1 MTEPTASLLP
11 YLGVLKV
18 SGEDRASFLHNQ
30 LSNDISNLPASH
42 ACYATYSTPKGRVLA
57 NMLVLNTGE
66 ELWLIMSADL
76 IDAITKRLRMF
87 VMRSKAVLEN
97 VSDRFGVASSLI
109 PTDEDYALPA
119 EPPLLL
125 NAEFRNEVWHIALP
139 HAGVLC
145 VGELATLPVH
155 NEKAELQWRSHEINH
170 GYPWVRAA
178 NSETCV
184 AQMLNQHLLGGVHFR
199 KGCYPGQEIIA
210 RAQYRGQVKRGL
222 VMYGSNQLVEP
233 GEKLFDDAGEEVGV
247 VINAIPQAMGSLIL
261 AVVKYAAADESLN
274 TEKAA
279 TLDFKR
285 RFYTVAEEA
294 A

>member
-1 MTEPTASLLP
+1 MTETTASLLP

-42 ACYATYSTPKGRVLA
+42 ACYATYSTPKGRVLV

-76 IDAITKRLRMF
+76 IDAIAKRLRMF

-125 NAEFRNEVWHIALP
+125 NTEFRNEVWHIALP

-145 VGELATLPVH
+145 VGELTALPVH

>member
-1 MTEPTASLLP
+1 MTETTASLLP

-76 IDAITKRLRMF
+76 IDTITKRLRMF

-97 VSDRFGVASSLI
+97 VSDRLGVASSLI

-125 NAEFRNEVWHIALP
+125 NAEFGNGVWQIALP

-145 VGELATLPVH
+145 VGELAALPAH

-184 AQMLNQHLLGGVHFR
+184 AQMLNQHRLGGVHFR
-199 KGCYPGQEIIA
+199 KGCYPGQEIVA
-210 RAQYRGQVKRGL
+210 RSQFRGQIKRRAYIVHAPAALTAGAAVLTASDAECGL
-222 VMYGSNQLVEP
+222 VVMAAPAAQGGWHAIVSVQSEHSNEALH
-233 GEKLFDDAGEEVGV
+233 VGD
-247 VINAIPQAMGSLIL
+247 QALHLLPLPYAL
-261 AVVKYAAADESLN
+261 AQDI
-274 TEKAA
+274 
-279 TLDFKR
+279 
-285 RFYTVAEEA
+285 
-294 A
+294 

>member
-1 MTEPTASLLP
+1 MTETTASLLP

-30 LSNDISNLPASH
+30 LSNDINNLPAAH
-42 ACYATYSTPKGRVLA
+42 ACYATYNTPKGRVLA
-57 NMLVLNTGE
+57 NMLVLNTGD

-76 IDAITKRLRMF
+76 IEAIAKRLRMF
-87 VMRSKAVLEN
+87 VLRSKVLLSN
-97 VSDRFGVASSLI
+97 SSDSLGVASSLI
-109 PTDEDYALPA
+109 PSDEDYALPEA
-119 EPPLLL
+119 PPLLL
-125 NAEFRNEVWHIALP
+125 NAELNDGVWRIALP
-139 HAGVLC
+139 HEGVLC
-145 VGELATLPVH
+145 VGEISALPVH

-170 GYPWVRAA
+170 GYPWIRAA

-222 VMYGSNQLVEP
+222 VMYGSNQLVEA

-261 AVVKYAAADESLN
+261 AVVKYSVENERLN

-279 TLDFKR
+279 ALDFKR

-294 A
+294 Q

>member
-1 MTEPTASLLP
+1 MTETTASLLP

-18 SGEDRASFLHNQ
+18 SGDDRASFLHNQ
-30 LSNDISNLPASH
+30 LSNDVNNLPASH
-42 ACYATYSTPKGRVLA
+42 ACYATYNTPKGRVLA
-57 NMLVLNTGE
+57 NMLVLNTGD

-76 IDAITKRLRMF
+76 IDAVAKRLRMF

-97 VSDRFGVASSLI
+97 VSDRLGVASSLI
-109 PTDEDYALPA
+109 PTDEDYDLPA

-125 NAEFRNEVWHIALP
+125 NAEINNGIWHIALP

-145 VGELATLPVH
+145 VGELAALPAH

-184 AQMLNQHLLGGVHFR
+184 AQMLNQHRLGGVHFR

-222 VMYGSNQLVEP
+222 AVLTATTPEAAGIAVQQS
-233 GEKLFDDAGEEVGV
+233 GEEAGV
-247 VINAIPQAMGSLIL
+247 ILNSALTPEGSINL
-261 AVVKYAAADESLN
+261 AVIKFAAA
-274 TEKAA
+274 KAA
-279 TLDFKR
+279 LTDADGNALALQRVFFD
-285 RFYTVAEEA
+285 AE
-294 A
+294 

>member
-1 MTEPTASLLP
+1 MTETTASLLP

-18 SGEDRASFLHNQ
+18 SGDDRASFLHNQ
-30 LSNDISNLPASH
+30 LSNDVNNLPASH
-42 ACYATYSTPKGRVLA
+42 ACYATYNTPKGRVLA
-57 NMLVLNTGE
+57 NMLVLNTGD

-76 IDAITKRLRMF
+76 IDAVAKRLRMF

-97 VSDRFGVASSLI
+97 VSDRLGVASSLI
-109 PTDEDYALPA
+109 PTDEDYDLPA

-125 NAEFRNEVWHIALP
+125 NAEFGNGVWQIALP

-145 VGELATLPVH
+145 VGELAALPAH

-170 GYPWVRAA
+170 GYPWIRAA

-184 AQMLNQHLLGGVHFR
+184 AQMLNQHRLGGVHFR

-222 VMYGSNQLVEP
+222 AVLTATTPEAAGIAVLQ
-233 GEKLFDDAGEEVGV
+233 GGEEAGV
-247 VINAIPQAMGSLIL
+247 ILNSALTPEGSINL
-261 AVVKYAAADESLN
+261 AVIKFAAA
-274 TEKAA
+274 KAA
-279 TLDFKR
+279 LTDADGNALALQRVFFD
-285 RFYTVAEEA
+285 AE
-294 A
+294 

>member
-97 VSDRFGVASSLI
+97 VSDHFGVASSLI

-125 NAEFRNEVWHIALP
+125 NAELRNEVWHIALP

-145 VGELATLPVH
+145 VGELAALPVH

-170 GYPWVRAA
+170 GYTWVRAA

>member
-1 MTEPTASLLP
+1 MTETTASLLP

-18 SGEDRASFLHNQ
+18 SGDDRASFLHNQ
-30 LSNDISNLPASH
+30 LSNDINNLPAAH
-42 ACYATYSTPKGRVLA
+42 ACYATYNTPKGRVLA
-57 NMLVLNTGE
+57 NMLVLNTGD

-76 IDAITKRLRMF
+76 IEAIAKRLRMF
-87 VMRSKAVLEN
+87 VLRSKVLLSN
-97 VSDRFGVASSLI
+97 SSDSLGVASSLI
-109 PTDEDYALPA
+109 PSDEDYALPEA
-119 EPPLLL
+119 PPLLL
-125 NAEFRNEVWHIALP
+125 NAELNDGVWRIALP
-139 HAGVLC
+139 HEGVLC
-145 VGELATLPVH
+145 VGEISALPVH

-170 GYPWVRAA
+170 GYPWIRAA

-222 VMYGSNQLVEP
+222 VMYGSNQLVEA

-261 AVVKYAAADESLN
+261 AVVKYSVENERLN

-279 TLDFKR
+279 ALDFKR

-294 A
+294 Q

>member
-1 MTEPTASLLP
+1 MTETTASLLP

-18 SGEDRASFLHNQ
+18 SGDDRASFLHNQ
-30 LSNDISNLPASH
+30 LSNDINNLPAAH
-42 ACYATYSTPKGRVLA
+42 ACYATYNTPKGRVLA
-57 NMLVLNTGE
+57 NMLVLNTGD

-76 IDAITKRLRMF
+76 IEAIAKRLRMF
-87 VMRSKAVLEN
+87 VLRSKVLLSN
-97 VSDRFGVASSLI
+97 SSDSLGVASSLI
-109 PTDEDYALPA
+109 PSDEDYALP
-119 EPPLLL
+119 EVPPLLL
-125 NAEFRNEVWHIALP
+125 NAELNDGVWRIALP
-139 HAGVLC
+139 HEGVLC
-145 VGELATLPVH
+145 VGEISALPVH

-170 GYPWVRAA
+170 GYPWIRAA

-222 VMYGSNQLVEP
+222 VMYGSNQLVEA

-261 AVVKYAAADESLN
+261 AVVKYSVENERLN

-279 TLDFKR
+279 ALDFKR

-294 A
+294 Q

>member
-1 MTEPTASLLP
+1 MTETTASLLP

-18 SGEDRASFLHNQ
+18 SGDDRASFLHNQ
-30 LSNDISNLPASH
+30 LSNDINNLPAAH
-42 ACYATYSTPKGRVLA
+42 ACYATYNTPKGRVLA
-57 NMLVLNTGE
+57 NMLVLNTGD

-76 IDAITKRLRMF
+76 IEAIAKRLRMF
-87 VMRSKAVLEN
+87 VLRSKVLLSN
-97 VSDRFGVASSLI
+97 SSDSLGVASSLI
-109 PTDEDYALPA
+109 PSDEDYALP
-119 EPPLLL
+119 EVPPLLL
-125 NAEFRNEVWHIALP
+125 NAELNDGVWRIALP
-139 HAGVLC
+139 HEGVLC
-145 VGELATLPVH
+145 VGEISALPVH

-170 GYPWVRAA
+170 GYPWIRAA

-222 VMYGSNQLVEP
+222 VMYGSNQLVEA

-261 AVVKYAAADESLN
+261 AVVKYSVKNERLN

-279 TLDFKR
+279 ALDFKR

-294 A
+294 Q

>member
-1 MTEPTASLLP
+1 MTETTASLLP

-18 SGEDRASFLHNQ
+18 SGDDRASFLHNQ
-30 LSNDISNLPASH
+30 LSNDVNNLPASH
-42 ACYATYSTPKGRVLA
+42 ACYATYNTPKGRVLA

-76 IDAITKRLRMF
+76 IDAVAKRLRMF

-97 VSDRFGVASSLI
+97 VSDHLGVASSLI
-109 PTDEDYALPA
+109 PTDEDYDLPA

-125 NAEFRNEVWHIALP
+125 NAEINNGIWHIALP

-145 VGELATLPVH
+145 VGELAALPAH

-184 AQMLNQHLLGGVHFR
+184 AQMLNQHRLGGVHFR

-233 GEKLFDDAGEEVGV
+233 GEKLYDDADEEVGV

-261 AVVKYAAADESLN
+261 AVVKHSVENERLN

-279 TLDFKR
+279 ALDFKR
-285 RFYTVAEEA
+285 RFYTVAEDA

>member
-18 SGEDRASFLHNQ
+18 SGENRASFLHNQ

-97 VSDRFGVASSLI
+97 VSDSLGVASSLI

-125 NAEFRNEVWHIALP
+125 NAELRNEVWHIALP
-139 HAGVLC
+139 HEGVLC
-145 VGELATLPVH
+145 VGELAALPAH

-294 A
+294 E

>member
-1 MTEPTASLLP
+1 MTETTASLLP

-76 IDAITKRLRMF
+76 IDAIAKRLRMF

-125 NAEFRNEVWHIALP
+125 NTEFR
-139 HAGVLC
+139 
-145 VGELATLPVH
+145 
-155 NEKAELQWRSHEINH
+155 KAR
-170 GYPWVRAA
+170 
-178 NSETCV
+178 
-184 AQMLNQHLLGGVHFR
+184 
-199 KGCYPGQEIIA
+199 
-210 RAQYRGQVKRGL
+210 
-222 VMYGSNQLVEP
+222 
-233 GEKLFDDAGEEVGV
+233 
-247 VINAIPQAMGSLIL
+247 
-261 AVVKYAAADESLN
+261 
-274 TEKAA
+274 
-279 TLDFKR
+279 
-285 RFYTVAEEA
+285 
-294 A
+294 

>member
-1 MTEPTASLLP
+1 MTETTASLLP

-30 LSNDISNLPASH
+30 LSNDINNLPAAH
-42 ACYATYSTPKGRVLA
+42 ACYATYNTPKGRVLA
-57 NMLVLNTGE
+57 NMLVLNTGD

-76 IDAITKRLRMF
+76 IEAIAKRLRMF
-87 VMRSKAVLEN
+87 VLRSKVLLSN
-97 VSDRFGVASSLI
+97 SSDSLGVASSLI
-109 PTDEDYALPA
+109 PSDEDYALP
-119 EPPLLL
+119 EVPPLLL
-125 NAEFRNEVWHIALP
+125 NAELNDGVWRIALP
-139 HAGVLC
+139 HEGVLC
-145 VGELATLPVH
+145 VGEISALPVH

-170 GYPWVRAA
+170 GYPWIRAA

-222 VMYGSNQLVEP
+222 VMYGSNQLVEA

-261 AVVKYAAADESLN
+261 AVVKYSVKNERLN

-279 TLDFKR
+279 ALDFKR

-294 A
+294 Q

>member
-1 MTEPTASLLP
+1 MTETTASLLP

-76 IDAITKRLRMF
+76 IDAIAKRLRMF

-139 HAGVLC
+139 HEGVLC
-145 VGELATLPVH
+145 VGELAALPVH

-261 AVVKYAAADESLN
+261 AVVKYAAADESLS

-285 RFYTVAEEA
+285 RFYTVTEEA

>member
-1 MTEPTASLLP
+1 MTETTASLLP

-30 LSNDISNLPASH
+30 LSNDVNNLPIAQ
-42 ACYATYSTPKGRVLA
+42 ACYATYNTPKGRVLA
-57 NMLVLNTGE
+57 NMLVLNTGD

-76 IDAITKRLRMF
+76 IEAIAKRLRMF
-87 VMRSKAVLEN
+87 VLRSKVTLAN
-97 VSDRFGVASSLI
+97 ASDSLGVASNI
-109 PTDEDYALPA
+109 VPTDEDYALP
-119 EPPLLL
+119 EVPPLLL
-125 NAEFRNEVWHIALP
+125 NAELNDGVWRIALP
-139 HAGVLC
+139 HEGVLC
-145 VGELATLPVH
+145 VGDISALPAH

-170 GYPWVRAA
+170 GYPWIRAA

-222 VMYGSNQLVEP
+222 VMYGSNQLVEA

-261 AVVKYAAADESLN
+261 AVVKYSVENERLN

-279 TLDFKR
+279 ALDFKR

-294 A
+294 Q

>member
-1 MTEPTASLLP
+1 MTETTASLLP

-30 LSNDISNLPASH
+30 LSNDINNLPAAH
-42 ACYATYSTPKGRVLA
+42 ACYATYNTPKGRVLA
-57 NMLVLNTGE
+57 NMLVLNTGD

-76 IDAITKRLRMF
+76 IEAIAKRLRMF
-87 VMRSKAVLEN
+87 VLRSKVLLSN
-97 VSDRFGVASSLI
+97 SSDSLGVASSLI
-109 PTDEDYALPA
+109 PSDEDYALP
-119 EPPLLL
+119 EVPPLLL
-125 NAEFRNEVWHIALP
+125 NAELNDGVWRIALP
-139 HAGVLC
+139 HEGVLC
-145 VGELATLPVH
+145 VGEISALPVH

-170 GYPWVRAA
+170 GYPWIRAA

-222 VMYGSNQLVEP
+222 VMYGSNQLVEA

-261 AVVKYAAADESLN
+261 AVVKYSVENERLN

-279 TLDFKR
+279 ALDFKR

-294 A
+294 Q